1 MQSAVQVKRTLL
13 GGVQQDS
20 GYLGAKSRDLR
31 QQFDEARSIVESW
44 AITEFDADVNVVEN
58 IFLLGKDTS
67 CMVYLD
73 ASTMSIAKLKL

>member
-1 MQSAVQVKRTLL
+1 MKSAVQVKRTLL

-20 GYLGAKSRDLR
+20 GYLGSKSRDLR
-31 QQFDEARSIVESW
+31 QVFEEARSIVESW
-44 AITEFDADVNVVEN
+44 AITEYDEAVNVVET

-73 ASTMSIAKLKL
+73 ASTMGIAKLKL